1 MYSNTPVY
9 IIASDSRKRNTG
21 WYGILTGI
29 IDEPTKLTMADDID
43 PSKLHGNLNIKL
55 ILHSHPESV
64 FSHV

>member
-29 IDEPTKLTMADDID
+29 IDEPTK
-43 PSKLHGNLNIKL
+43 
-55 ILHSHPESV
+55 
-64 FSHV
+64 F